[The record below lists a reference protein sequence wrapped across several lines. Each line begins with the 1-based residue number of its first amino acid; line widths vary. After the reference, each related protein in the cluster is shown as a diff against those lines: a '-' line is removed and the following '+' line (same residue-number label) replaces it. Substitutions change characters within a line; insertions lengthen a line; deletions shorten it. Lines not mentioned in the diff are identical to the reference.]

1 MAQTSGCS
9 SGDGRWS
16 LKGMTALVTG
26 GTKGIGFVMLPVFYV
41 FGLDYTFLPIYKCMY
56 QLCRHAI
63 VEELAG
69 LGATIHTCSR
79 KETELNECL
88 KDWKAKGFGV
98 SGSVC
103 DVSFR
108 AQREKLMETVS
119 SVRKCPKFL
128 ISIDSFFC
136 KEYYIEYF

>member
-1 MAQTSGCS
+1 
-9 SGDGRWS
+9 
-16 LKGMTALVTG
+16 
-26 GTKGIGFVMLPVFYV
+26 
-41 FGLDYTFLPIYKCMY
+41 MY
-56 QLCRHAI
+56 QFCRHAI

-103 DVSFR
+103 DVSSR

-119 SVRKCPKFL
+119 SIFNGKLNILVSSSSL
-128 ISIDSFFC
+128 
-136 KEYYIEYF
+136 

>member
-1 MAQTSGCS
+1 MAQTFGCS
-9 SGDGRWS
+9 SGDSRWS

-26 GTKGIGFVMLPVFYV
+26 GTKGIGLVLSVFMSL
-41 FGLDYTFLPIYKCMY
+41 GLDYTFLYINVCINSAGM
-56 QLCRHAI
+56 RF

-103 DVSFR
+103 DVSSR

-119 SVRKCPKFL
+119 SVFKGKL
-128 ISIDSFFC
+128 NILVSSSSL
-136 KEYYIEYF
+136 